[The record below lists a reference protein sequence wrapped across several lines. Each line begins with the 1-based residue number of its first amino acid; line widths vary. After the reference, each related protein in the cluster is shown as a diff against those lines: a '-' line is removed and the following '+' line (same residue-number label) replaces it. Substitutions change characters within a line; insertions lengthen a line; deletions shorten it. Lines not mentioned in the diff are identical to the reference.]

1 MNVQAL
7 VNISIEPKEMRS
19 WEGGFAQITV
29 GQSRFQSPAQ
39 PQISGLFITQAQNGA
54 DRRVPEYFVVVC
66 SDGVGGR
73 CLGGKLPNRR
83 PIFENIRVSP
93 EKSR

>member
-29 GQSRFQSPAQ
+29 GQSRFLTTTTTKIRFKHHDGKSFEP
-39 PQISGLFITQAQNGA
+39 FTQTPKVLRIP
-54 DRRVPEYFVVVC
+54 DDSCKYYRY
-66 SDGVGGR
+66 
-73 CLGGKLPNRR
+73 
-83 PIFENIRVSP
+83 
-93 EKSR
+93 

>member
-29 GQSRFQSPAQ
+29 GQSRFQSGAVFDLCLCIW
-39 PQISGLFITQAQNGA
+39 ISKKKRAVDL
-54 DRRVPEYFVVVC
+54 
-66 SDGVGGR
+66 GR
-73 CLGGKLPNRR
+73 QWFLAKTLIVN
-83 PIFENIRVSP
+83 
-93 EKSR
+93 